1 MGSLT
6 IPATAPALIEGIQI
20 DVGNMS
26 AVAILVVVF
35 FMVMRGTL
43 ATPPHQKDL
52 RDRITYLEGVVK
64 DQRDAVKGAVQ
75 NARTVEQVGQVVEHT
90 MGAISQKAAE

>member
-1 MGSLT
+1 M
-6 IPATAPALIEGIQI
+6 IEGLNI
-20 DVGNMS
+20 DAGNMS
-26 AVAILVVVF
+26 AVAILVIVF

-64 DQRDAVKGAVQ
+64 DQRDAVHISAK
-75 NARTVEQVGQVVEHT
+75 NAATVEQVGQVVEHT

>member
-1 MGSLT
+1 V
-6 IPATAPALIEGIQI
+6 IEGIAPW
-20 DVGNMS
+20 VPNMS
-26 AVAILVVVF
+26 AVGVLIVVF

-52 RDRITYLEGVVK
+52 RDRIKYLEDVVK
-64 DQRDAVKGAVQ
+64 DQRDAVRGAVQ

-90 MGAISQKAAE
+90 MDAISQRAAE